1 MILLVTSIVPGKH
14 TNIVVTRMMF
24 AHDLIRKM
32 VQTRRDKLF
41 ERFFLEYIFIRMV
54 MIQFNISVNCANIE

>member
-1 MILLVTSIVPGKH
+1 MGQVTCKGRKEIISGQLVFSSV
-14 TNIVVTRMMF
+14 
-24 AHDLIRKM
+24 RKM